1 MERFYKLICYTFIL
15 KSESLSLKLSE
26 IQKNIEKISI
36 ENWNKSFGGT
46 ASSEIA
52 NKIEID
58 NSIVMRAMEDLVAA
72 NYGTINANVEL
83 SQISIDSETREFEF
97 TPIKVHIYIFLQS
110 RC

>member
-1 MERFYKLICYTFIL
+1 MKLDA
-15 KSESLSLKLSE
+15 

-58 NSIVMRAMEDLVAA
+58 NSIVMRAMEDLVAE
-72 NYGTINANVEL
+72 NYGAINANVEL
-83 SQISIDSETREFEF
+83 SQISIDSESREFEF
-97 TPIKVHIYIFLQS
+97 TPIKVHIYFPSKQMLEEFFYSSDLVRKRVVFQKV
-110 RC
+110 C

>member
-1 MERFYKLICYTFIL
+1 MLYRHNQ
-15 KSESLSLKLSE
+15 KSESFSLKLDE

-58 NSIVMRAMEDLVAA
+58 NSIGLCC
-72 NYGTINANVEL
+72 INM
-83 SQISIDSETREFEF
+83 
-97 TPIKVHIYIFLQS
+97 
-110 RC
+110 